1 MSNNNNIKIFDG
13 LVSKTKAY
21 LIIIAIL
28 LIALCFFEIKLII
41 PSIIIYFLILVYTRW
56 TNKKRTAELS
66 EHIKELT
73 INVDKVSKRSLI
85 NSPFP
90 LIIVETN
97 GNVIWKSTKFVQ
109 EFNNIDINTYLNT
122 IVKELKLEIEN
133 SNLNLSKIYNNYP
146 YLSDNLL
153 WLSSFCECCKKDSE
167 HLEIYEE
174 NDDIVMELKLSNN
187 KYFNCRKLYLEKG
200 TGKPRK
206 MVVQDNNKK
215 DAIYILY
222 KEIKINN

>member
-97 GNVIWKSTKFVQ
+97 GNVI
-109 EFNNIDINTYLNT
+109 
-122 IVKELKLEIEN
+122 
-133 SNLNLSKIYNNYP
+133 
-146 YLSDNLL
+146 
-153 WLSSFCECCKKDSE
+153 
-167 HLEIYEE
+167 
-174 NDDIVMELKLSNN
+174 
-187 KYFNCRKLYLEKG
+187 
-200 TGKPRK
+200 
-206 MVVQDNNKK
+206 
-215 DAIYILY
+215 
-222 KEIKINN
+222 

>member
-73 INVDKVSKRSLI
+73 INVILHIFILCPK
-85 NSPFP
+85 
-90 LIIVETN
+90 
-97 GNVIWKSTKFVQ
+97 
-109 EFNNIDINTYLNT
+109 DINPLLSQSLSVSVHHQQT
-122 IVKELKLEIEN
+122 I
-133 SNLNLSKIYNNYP
+133 
-146 YLSDNLL
+146 
-153 WLSSFCECCKKDSE
+153 F
-167 HLEIYEE
+167 
-174 NDDIVMELKLSNN
+174 
-187 KYFNCRKLYLEKG
+187 
-200 TGKPRK
+200 
-206 MVVQDNNKK
+206 
-215 DAIYILY
+215 
-222 KEIKINN
+222 

>member
-97 GNVIWKSTKFVQ
+97 GNVIWNST
-109 EFNNIDINTYLNT
+109 
-122 IVKELKLEIEN
+122 
-133 SNLNLSKIYNNYP
+133 
-146 YLSDNLL
+146 
-153 WLSSFCECCKKDSE
+153 
-167 HLEIYEE
+167 
-174 NDDIVMELKLSNN
+174 
-187 KYFNCRKLYLEKG
+187 
-200 TGKPRK
+200 
-206 MVVQDNNKK
+206 
-215 DAIYILY
+215 
-222 KEIKINN
+222 

>member
-1 MSNNNNIKIFDG
+1 M
-13 LVSKTKAY
+13 
-21 LIIIAIL
+21 
-28 LIALCFFEIKLII
+28 
-41 PSIIIYFLILVYTRW
+41 ILVYTRW

-97 GNVIWKSTKFVQ
+97 GNVIWKSTKFVV

-133 SNLNLSKIYNNYP
+133 SN
-146 YLSDNLL
+146 
-153 WLSSFCECCKKDSE
+153 EKK
-167 HLEIYEE
+167 
-174 NDDIVMELKLSNN
+174 NV
-187 KYFNCRKLYLEKG
+187 
-200 TGKPRK
+200 
-206 MVVQDNNKK
+206 
-215 DAIYILY
+215 
-222 KEIKINN
+222 INNHVTIGKKQ